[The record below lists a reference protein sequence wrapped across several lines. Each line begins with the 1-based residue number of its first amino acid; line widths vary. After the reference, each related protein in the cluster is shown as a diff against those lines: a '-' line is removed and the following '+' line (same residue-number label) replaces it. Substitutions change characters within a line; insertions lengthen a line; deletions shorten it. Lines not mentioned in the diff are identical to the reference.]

1 MPDGYTEVTIEA
13 VTPGAELEGIVYD
26 QWVTVSRGNV
36 RLEVF
41 DMDCICPESL
51 VGTTQRVKNGLMPT
65 RIKSSQKYATNATG
79 NTFIA
84 KIVPSIGDEAK
95 LIEVFG
101 ITMQLLTDREQK
113 PGSVLEIRGRLDL
126 LEIRGV
132 DHEGWRNAT
141 SNHGGH
147 RDPETFGTSTSV

>member
-1 MPDGYTEVTIEA
+1 MPHGYTEVKIEA
-13 VTPGAELEGIVYD
+13 VAPGAELEGIVYD
-26 QWVTVSRGNV
+26 QWVTVSRGSA
-36 RLEVF
+36 RLELF

-51 VGTTQRVKNGLMPT
+51 VGTTQRVKIGLMPT
-65 RIKSSQKYATNATG
+65 RIRPAQKVATNATG

-84 KIVPSIGDEAK
+84 KVVPNIGDEAK
-95 LIEVFG
+95 LVEVFG
-101 ITMQLLTDREQK
+101 VTMQLLTDREQK

-141 SNHGGH
+141 P
-147 RDPETFGTSTSV
+147 DT